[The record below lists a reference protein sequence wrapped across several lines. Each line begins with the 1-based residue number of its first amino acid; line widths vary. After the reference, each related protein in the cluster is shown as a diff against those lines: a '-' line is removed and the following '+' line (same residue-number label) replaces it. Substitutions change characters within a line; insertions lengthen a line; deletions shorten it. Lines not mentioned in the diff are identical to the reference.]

1 MKSSLNN
8 DQTLIPRV
16 SLRINPSDMKN
27 HTDDKREII
36 PIIFL
41 ILIDLE

>member
-1 MKSSLNN
+1 MKSNLNN

-16 SLRINPSDMKN
+16 SLRINPNDMKN
-27 HTDDKREII
+27 HTEDKKKLIQK
-36 PIIFL
+36 IFL